1 LQVDDPL
8 YDKLVLLDRLEDLLE
23 EMEELGI
30 TDLTQLTARIDELER
45 EIDDAEGEASGER

>member
-1 LQVDDPL
+1 M

-30 TDLTQLTARIDELER
+30 TDLAQLTARIDKLER
-45 EIDDAEGEASGER
+45 EIDDLEVEPDDGE